1 MRREEKGR
9 SHFRKR
15 LFAVSLGLLFLILL
29 IASFFGK
36 NGWIEMSKSRKRQ
49 RALLSEI
56 KRLEEKRS
64 TLEREIEALKR
75 DPKTMEK
82 KAREKLW
89 LMDPDELV
97 IIKEKQ
103 NEKEKDK

>member
-1 MRREEKGR
+1 
-9 SHFRKR
+9 
-15 LFAVSLGLLFLILL
+15 
-29 IASFFGK
+29 
-36 NGWIEMSKSRKRQ
+36 MSKSRKRQ

-56 KRLEEKRS
+56 KRLEERRS
-64 TLEREIEALKR
+64 TLEREIEALKG
-75 DPKTMEK
+75 DPKTVEK

-103 NEKEKDK
+103 KEKEKDK